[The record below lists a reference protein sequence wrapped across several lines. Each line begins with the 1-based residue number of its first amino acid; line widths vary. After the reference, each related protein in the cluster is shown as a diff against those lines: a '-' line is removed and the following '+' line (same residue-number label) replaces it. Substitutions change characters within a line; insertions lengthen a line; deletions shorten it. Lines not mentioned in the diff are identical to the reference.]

1 MKNNNCSPPIVD
13 GMQQYHQSRNQSESC
28 KFNFVTSPTKNAH
41 NVHNPGNSSISS
53 NNSHQQSNNSAPS
66 VHCSCAKE
74 LPQAGQT
81 INHPISKSPFFTLQ
95 HEVKPEPTNIFENV
109 FSHSPTSQ
117 SLNLSFSN
125 QSNEDSSS
133 KLVFKSNNPFLNESF
148 DASEVSA
155 ANGSNF
161 VENFFRMDDEE
172 QFDGKMAFLSK
183 TSASRQIITTAKSQE
198 ESSHLKNKREQ
209 FSNAS
214 MKICLVVSPPTNKF
228 FQVRRR
234 NFCLH
239 GICSF
244 SEILIL

>member
-13 GMQQYHQSRNQSESC
+13 GLQQYHQTRNQPESC

-41 NVHNPGNSSISS
+41 NVHSSGISSISS
-53 NNSHQQSNNSAPS
+53 NTAPS
-66 VHCSCAKE
+66 LHCSCAKDV
-74 LPQAGQT
+74 PQTGQT
-81 INHPISKSPFFTLQ
+81 INHPVSKSPFFTLQ

-125 QSNEDSSS
+125 QSNEESSS

-148 DASEVSA
+148 DATDASA
-155 ANGSNF
+155 ANGSTF

-228 FQVRRR
+228 FQVSKQ
-234 NFCLH
+234 CLH
-239 GICSF
+239 AFCSF
-244 SEILIL
+244 WTLKLNK